1 MSLVLNRSSRTQ
13 QHDVMRNKAS
23 PVDFDGFS
31 CNKDMES
38 LRFSTFREKYNK
50 YQAREKSDRKWEWK
64 KLRKTYIGQKIQS
77 SSYVG

>member
-1 MSLVLNRSSRTQ
+1 MDKDNGFWDISSNPVKLSCPRGTISALVLNRSSRTQ

-50 YQAREKSDRKWEWK
+50 YQAREKK
-64 KLRKTYIGQKIQS
+64 
-77 SSYVG
+77 